1 MVSTTLSAAGFGLY
15 FKPVVFKVADPPAIV
30 YTKDLLHELHRTM
43 FLPIRQNVFNFI
55 FLTHNP
61 PDKQGVLFKILLQ
74 MDTFLAHHS

>member
-1 MVSTTLSAAGFGLY
+1 
-15 FKPVVFKVADPPAIV
+15 
-30 YTKDLLHELHRTM
+30 LHRTM